1 MTRSRTP
8 WLQYACTTSTMRSV
22 DKDHNISRTSS
33 NACTTLGADVAG
45 RCRTTMWTSSS
56 VLVHPEVYQHQR
68 PTSLM
73 TASNTWS
80 WPMAWLFT
88 SDMLGGK
95 MWMNHKW
102 LLLFDTVLRTC
113 TPIRILGGSF
123 CTPPYWVCDASY
135 AGSCMFVFPLLLHL
149 NICIKFIHISTITAI
164 NSGS

>member
-1 MTRSRTP
+1 MTRLRTP
-8 WLQYACTTSTMRSV
+8 WLQYVCITSTMRSV

-56 VLVHPEVYQHQR
+56 VSAHPEVYQHQR

-73 TASNTWS
+73 TASNTWN

-95 MWMNHKW
+95 MWTNHKW
-102 LLLFDTVLRTC
+102 LLMFGTVFQSVHLYSSRKPSYTYLFITVLFTVKPSIFTC
-113 TPIRILGGSF
+113 
-123 CTPPYWVCDASY
+123 
-135 AGSCMFVFPLLLHL
+135 HL
-149 NICIKFIHISTITAI
+149 FQT
-164 NSGS
+164 